1 MVEQRPFKPLVGG
14 SSPPAP
20 TNNFTKYS
28 HFSRSTPLLS
38 AFHTHE
44 SHKYSQVGHSKIL
57 GGDFSRES
65 HPVDLPV
72 FPPPV
77 RVGARFLTSSL
88 NSLTCFC

>member
-20 TNNFTKYS
+20 TKNFKKYL
-28 HFSRSTPLLS
+28 HFSKSTPLLS

-57 GGDFSRES
+57 AVTFRGSHIQWICRYSRRLS
-65 HPVDLPV
+65 VLGRV
-72 FPPPV
+72 F
-77 RVGARFLTSSL
+77 
-88 NSLTCFC
+88 